1 MAKYMKVQKCDK
13 GILPDRQ
20 LAVTNGE
27 AARMLGV
34 SARTL
39 ANWRAAGRGPRYAR
53 VGMDHSPVLYRI
65 CDIESWLASHPSD
78 DSDGGHETSASAR
91 R

>member
-34 SARTL
+34 SAH
-39 ANWRAAGRGPRYAR
+39 A
-53 VGMDHSPVLYRI
+53 
-65 CDIESWLASHPSD
+65 CQLAS
-78 DSDGGHETSASAR
+78 GGTR
-91 R
+91 P